1 VILGGSAATP
11 RRVTITGLLFLLFFY
26 KAQLAT
32 ERGGGVNCRRSGEV
46 VTSIVIYVPDY
57 FHMGS
62 ILLQVVGKKRF
73 SKPWDT
79 VIVLGVIPPQLGGT
93 ALQERHVLVL
103 HAEYPMNA
111 EAGVPVIVR
120 LAENDTEER
129 GLLALVQSVGVT
141 VHVTEKAGEGGVGVD
156 PADAQFPRSLEF
168 CKPEHPGFVSLGGV
182 Y

>member
-1 VILGGSAATP
+1 MKILFCHIPKTAG
-11 RRVTITGLLFLLFFY
+11 
-26 KAQLAT
+26 
-32 ERGGGVNCRRSGEV
+32 
-46 VTSIVIYVPDY
+46 TSIEQILCEKYNYPNWMMLIHKLSTIVRRCRYYNYVPDY
-57 FHMGS
+57 SHMGS

-73 SKPWDT
+73 STPLDT

-120 LAENDTEER
+120 LADNDTEER